1 MTTINFILKTL
12 FGGCAAAIMCM
23 LAINSWSAW
32 NDAEEHQS
40 LSYAARAS
48 SELFI
53 TLVNMRAESSVTNGL
68 LKKADPVTSMPS
80 YLAPLRER
88 EWQGA
93 KNALEALRQFD
104 FPEKEATITYLEGA
118 FKDLKTLQDQVAV
131 ALPQPK
137 ASRPATLAADFSAKT
152 KELQDRL
159 NLIGK
164 DVQVR
169 LLLSDPMIDKLMT
182 LHKVAWNLRVS
193 AGGAQSV
200 ITNNIPTRGDIPADA
215 PALQQASF
223 SRLDT
228 LAETIDD
235 QMEGLPVTP
244 KIKDA
249 VDNAKKVFFDPAFRQ
264 LQVDSLQKL
273 MANEQLSFTRD
284 EWDGKTIPILYSLA
298 DLAAAFID
306 GASEVAE
313 TKRTQAINDLVVSV
327 ALLVVSI
334 LATSVIFV
342 FISRRIVR
350 PITAITISM
359 RRIADGALDT
369 EIPGVGRSDEIG
381 SMASAVD
388 VFREGALRNKILEE
402 EAEESRLR
410 AEAEKRDAQIRAEAA
425 AEERLN
431 QTTAALGEGLKRL
444 ASGDMLC
451 EISQEFAPQFEA
463 LRRDFNTSVSQL
475 RDALLSV
482 GASVRTVAG
491 GSGEIAGASND
502 LAKRTEQQA
511 AAIEETAAA
520 LEEITGNV
528 RSTSQRTLEAR
539 GLVSDARKQADQA
552 GGVVS
557 DAVAAMDKIERSAR
571 QINQNIG
578 VIDEIAFQTN
588 LLALNAGVEAAR
600 AGEAGKGFAVVAQEV
615 RELAQR
621 SANAAKEIKS
631 LIQDSEAAVN
641 QGVKLVNDTGEGLAV
656 IARLVQS
663 IDNHMGEIASAS
675 QEQSTGINEVNSA
688 VNHMDKATQQNAAMV
703 EEMNASS
710 STLAEEA
717 RILAETIRRF
727 RTGASEGEN
736 STAYRHGYA
745 A

>member
-1 MTTINFILKTL
+1 MSI
-12 FGGCAAAIMCM
+12 

-32 NDAEEHQS
+32 NDAREHES

-48 SELFI
+48 SQLF
-53 TLVNMRAESSVTNGL
+53 LSLANMRAESSVTNGL
-68 LKKADPVTSMPS
+68 LLKANPVTDVPS

-93 KNALEALRQFD
+93 ENAMVALKQFD
-104 FPEKEATITYLEGA
+104 FPDKATTIAYLEDA
-118 FKDLKTLQDQVAV
+118 FKSLKTLQDQAAV
-131 ALPQPK
+131 AITQPK
-137 ASRPATLAADFSAKT
+137 ASRPSTIVADYANKT
-152 KELQDRL
+152 TELQDRL

-182 LHKVAWNLRVS
+182 LHKIAWNLRVS

-200 ITNNIPTRGDIPADA
+200 ITNNVPTRGAIPADA
-215 PALQQASF
+215 PAQQQAAF

-235 QMEGLPVTP
+235 QMKGLPVMP
-244 KIKDA
+244 KIKAA
-249 VDNAKKVFFDPAFRQ
+249 VDNSKKIFFDPAFRQ
-264 LQVDSLQKL
+264 FQVDALQKL
-273 MANEQLSFTRD
+273 MANEKLSFTRD
-284 EWDGKTIPILYSLA
+284 EWDAKTVPLLYSLT
-298 DLAAAFID
+298 DVAAAFID
-306 GASEVAE
+306 GASDAAAA
-313 TKRTQAINDLVVSV
+313 KRAKAMNE
-327 ALLVVSI
+327 LLVSI
-334 LATSVIFV
+334 GFLAASIVFTAVIFV
-342 FISRRIVR
+342 LINRRLIR
-350 PITAITISM
+350 PITNLTFSM
-359 RRIADGALDT
+359 RRISEGALDT
-369 EIPGVGRSDEIG
+369 QIPGVGRKDEIG

-388 VFREGALRNKILEE
+388 IFREGALRNVTLER
-402 EAEESRLR
+402 EAEENRLR
-410 AEAEKRDAQIRAEAA
+410 AEREKVEAQIQAEAA

-451 EISQEFAPQFEA
+451 EISEEFTPQFEA

-475 RDALLSV
+475 REALIAV
-482 GASVRTVAG
+482 GASVNSVTS
-491 GSGEIAGASND
+491 GSGEISQASDD

-511 AAIEETAAA
+511 ASIEQTAAA

-528 RSTSQRTLEAR
+528 RSTSQRTIEAR

-552 GGVVS
+552 GSVVTN
-557 DAVAAMDKIERSAR
+557 AVAAMDKIEKSAH

-641 QGVKLVNDTGEGLAV
+641 EGVKLVNNTGEGLAV

-663 IDNHMGEIASAS
+663 IDSHMGEIAAAS
-675 QEQSTGINEVNSA
+675 QEQSTGINEVNTA
-688 VNHMDKATQQNAAMV
+688 VNHMDKTTQQNAAMV
-703 EEMNASS
+703 EEMNAASAH
-710 STLAEEA
+710 LAEEA
-717 RILAETIRRF
+717 RHLAETLRRF
-727 RTGASEGEN
+727 RTSHSNNAQR
-736 STAYRHGYA
+736 STAGYRQDYA